1 MTKLL
6 VSVEQELVLNSNLWY
21 RIVDSNSAHVQHMTM
36 MSIADIPRLEILLH
50 PEDQIDCKPG
60 SRIEFSIVLS
70 ETSAAASFQWYF
82 QEKIIDADNSDY
94 TGATEKVIVIL
105 ECLSVHQGQY
115 KCIVTD
121 RSGKTRVN
129 SKTARLVLGMLLI

>member
-1 MTKLL
+1 M
-6 VSVEQELVLNSNLWY
+6 
-21 RIVDSNSAHVQHMTM
+21 
-36 MSIADIPRLEILLH
+36 
-50 PEDQIDCKPG
+50 
-60 SRIEFSIVLS
+60 LS

-94 TGATEKVIVIL
+94 TGATEKILVIL

-121 RSGKTRVN
+121 RSGQTRVN
-129 SKTARLVLGMLLI
+129 SRTAHLVLGT